1 MFSWTLQHSQQN
13 VLGTTINNA
22 KVIMVDVGVNVMI
35 KCNLCSFEIDENDDL
50 LNERKVRH
58 EERHDGTI
66 YKFQNII
73 RGKVIW
79 LVD

>member
-1 MFSWTLQHSQQN
+1 M
-13 VLGTTINNA
+13 A
-22 KVIMVDVGVNVMI
+22 DVGVNVMI

-73 RGKVIW
+73 RGKVTW